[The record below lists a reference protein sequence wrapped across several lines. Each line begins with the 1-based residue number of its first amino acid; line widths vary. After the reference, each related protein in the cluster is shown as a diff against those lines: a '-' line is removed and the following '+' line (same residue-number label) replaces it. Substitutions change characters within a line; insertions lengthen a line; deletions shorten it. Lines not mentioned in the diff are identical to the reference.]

1 MRETIARKAAVGT
14 GGVVLAAVVLFA
26 ALQQREVAVAASTG
40 VSSAPVTTSPQEVI
54 AVFPVDSALPVVT
67 PVVPAPGTPGGQV
80 ADSGPPRDSV
90 PAPLRA
96 GTPEPTPQ
104 PAASPPVDTVPPV
117 ATQTQVPTDSL
128 VARGRTV
135 YTEQRCSA
143 CHSIAGEGSP
153 RSPLDGVGARLN
165 AAQIRL
171 WIVDPQAARPGI
183 RKPDFADL
191 PAGEIDALVAYMQT
205 LR

>member
-40 VSSAPVTTSPQEVI
+40 ARSAPLAAAPSEAI
-54 AVFPVDSALPVVT
+54 AVVPVESAPPLVT
-67 PVVPAPGTPGGQV
+67 PVVPAPVASAVQT
-80 ADSGPPRDSV
+80 ADSGPPRDRE
-90 PAPLRA
+90 PAPLRDGA
-96 GTPEPTPQ
+96 TAPPPQ
-104 PAASPPVDTVPPV
+104 PAARAPVDTVPPV
-117 ATQTQVPTDSL
+117 AAQTQIPTDSL

-135 YTEQRCSA
+135 YAEQRCSA

-153 RSPLDGVGARLN
+153 RSPLDGVGARLSD
-165 AAQIRL
+165 AQIRL

-191 PAGEIDALVAYMQT
+191 PARDIDALVAYMQI